1 MLDVR
6 RLRVLCAVADHP
18 SLSAAAD
25 ALSYTPSA
33 VSQSVVALERQ
44 LGVRLLHRGPRG
56 VRLTA
61 TGALLVDQARPIL
74 AGLQAAEASVVALS
88 DTVSAGTLHMASFA
102 TAGATILPR
111 AIADFR
117 ERHPEV
123 ALTLTQAD
131 PEEAMVRLKAGTV
144 DLIITADATEGV
156 HGNTEVV
163 HLMDDPLCAVLPAG
177 HVLATRAELSLAEL
191 ASETWVDTRSGSES
205 RALLLRVCGAAGFI
219 PRVAFESDEYATVAE
234 LVATGVGVALIPGLG
249 LSTRPEGIVTVPLA
263 GQTVVRHVNVAL
275 HAAEYRSPA
284 AAAMLG
290 CLRAVAADRTSGP
303 PAPSPPSDSNR

>member
-18 SLSAAAD
+18 SLSAAAQ

-33 VSQSVVALERQ
+33 VSQSIVALERQ
-44 LGVRLLHRGPRG
+44 LGVRLLHRGPKG
-56 VRLTA
+56 VRLTS
-61 TGALLVDQARPIL
+61 TGALLVEQARPIL
-74 AGLQAAEASVVALS
+74 DGLQAAEASVKALGEE
-88 DTVSAGTLHMASFA
+88 VGAGTLHLASFA

-131 PEEAMVRLKAGTV
+131 PEEAMVRLRAGTV
-144 DLIITADATEGV
+144 DLIITAETEVGV

-177 HVLATRAELSLAEL
+177 HSLAARETIHLAEL

-234 LVATGVGVALIPGLG
+234 LVAAGVGVALIPGLG
-249 LSTRPEGIVTVPLA
+249 LSTTPAGVVTVPLA
-263 GQTVVRHVNVAL
+263 GEKVVRHVNAAL
-275 HAAEYRSPA
+275 HAAKYRSPA
-284 AAAMLG
+284 AGAMLS
-290 CLRAVAADRTSGP
+290 CLQAVAAART
-303 PAPSPPSDSNR
+303 A

>member
-18 SLSAAAD
+18 SLSAAAE

-33 VSQSVVALERQ
+33 VSQSIVALERQ
-44 LGVRLLHRGPRG
+44 LGVRLLHRGPKG

-61 TGALLVDQARPIL
+61 TGALLVEQARPIL
-74 AGLQAAEASVVALS
+74 DGLQAVEASVATLS
-88 DTVSAGTLHMASFA
+88 ETVSSGTLHLASFA

-117 ERHPEV
+117 EQHPEV
-123 ALTLTQAD
+123 TLTLTQAD

-144 DLIITADATEGV
+144 DLIITADAKDGV
-156 HGNTEVV
+156 HGNIEVV
-163 HLMDDPLCAVLPAG
+163 HLMDDPLCAALPVG
-177 HVLATRAELSLAEL
+177 HSLAGRDEIHLSEL

-234 LVATGVGVALIPGLG
+234 LVAAGVGVALIPGLG
-249 LSTRPEGIVTVPLA
+249 LSNKPVGVVTVPLA
-263 GQTVVRHVNVAL
+263 GEAVVRHVNAAL
-275 HAAEYRSPA
+275 HAADYRSPA

-290 CLRAVAADRTSGP
+290 CLRAVAAARS
-303 PAPSPPSDSNR
+303 A

>member
-33 VSQSVVALERQ
+33 VSQSIVALERQ

-61 TGALLVDQARPIL
+61 TGALLVDRARPIL
-74 AGLQAAEASVVALS
+74 EGLQAAEASVIALS
-88 DTVSAGTLHMASFA
+88 DQVGAGTLHLASFA

-131 PEEAMVRLKAGTV
+131 PEEAMVRLRAGTV
-144 DLIITADATEGV
+144 DLIITADAKEGV

-163 HLMDDPLCAVLPAG
+163 HLMDDPLSAVLPAG
-177 HVLATRAELSLAEL
+177 NVLASRDSIGLAEL

-205 RALLLRVCGAAGFI
+205 RALLLRSCGAAGFI

-249 LSTRPEGIVTVPLA
+249 LSRRPEGIVTVPLSGDA
-263 GQTVVRHVNVAL
+263 VVRHVNVAL
-275 HAAEYRSPA
+275 HSAPYRSPA

-290 CLRAVAADRTSGP
+290 CLRSVATARTAV
-303 PAPSPPSDSNR
+303 

>member
-25 ALSYTPSA
+25 SLSYTPSA
-33 VSQSVVALERQ
+33 VSQSIVALERQ
-44 LGVRLLHRGPRG
+44 LGVRLLHRGSKG

-61 TGALLVDQARPIL
+61 TGTLLVDQVRPIL
-74 AGLQAAEASVVALS
+74 AGLQAAEASVVALG
-88 DTVSAGTLHMASFA
+88 DQVRAGTLHLASFA
-102 TAGATILPR
+102 TAGATILPH

-131 PEEAMVRLKAGTV
+131 PEESMVRLRAGTV
-144 DLIITADATEGV
+144 DLIITADAKEGV
-156 HGNTEVV
+156 HDNIEVV
-163 HLMDDPLCAVLPAG
+163 HLMDDPLCAVLPVGHPLAG
-177 HVLATRAELSLAEL
+177 RTDLLLSEL

-234 LVATGVGVALIPGLG
+234 LVAAGVGVALIPGLG
-249 LSTRPEGIVTVPLA
+249 LSSKPSGIVTVPLA
-263 GQTVVRHVNVAL
+263 GQAVVRHVNAAL
-275 HAAEYRSPA
+275 HAADYRSPA
-284 AAAMLG
+284 AGAMLG
-290 CLRAVAADRTSGP
+290 CLRAVAAAR
-303 PAPSPPSDSNR
+303 